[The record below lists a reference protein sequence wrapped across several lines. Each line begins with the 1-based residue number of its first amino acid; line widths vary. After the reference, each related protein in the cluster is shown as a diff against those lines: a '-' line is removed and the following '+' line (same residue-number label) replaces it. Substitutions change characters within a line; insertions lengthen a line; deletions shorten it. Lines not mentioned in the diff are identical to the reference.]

1 MKELKEKKDVL
12 KKLIVI
18 LKNFLCMKKLKDFG
32 FDGNVIVFN
41 KRNILKKMRYFN
53 DVISDRSNV

>member
-18 LKNFLCMKKLKDFG
+18 LKNFLCMKKFKDFG
-32 FDGNVIVFN
+32 FYGNVIVFN
-41 KRNILKKMRYFN
+41 KRNILKKMR
-53 DVISDRSNV
+53 